1 MCHSRPIFL
10 KFCLFNTFNRKQ
22 MFNINFADD
31 WIRTADL
38 WYWKQLLYQLSQIGI
53 IKQLTA
59 MQTVAMFLKH
69 SMSL

>member
-1 MCHSRPIFL
+1 
-10 KFCLFNTFNRKQ
+10 

-38 WYWKQLLYQLSQIGI
+38 WYWKQLFYQLSQIGI

-59 MQTVAMFLKH
+59 MQTVAIFLKH